1 MDFPYII
8 PCFYS
13 GNNTAQHSWR
23 KNSFRKISIDPH
35 FLLGAPHR
43 PWIPYPQ
50 ASGVL
55 SKFLSL
61 KPTPLQGWESLP
73 CSSRPTA
80 RGRGGLQMQTRTCR
94 VGSTIAE
101 YPGPAGRQP
110 WVLLEREAAGSGGRR
125 KLSCWQA
132 PPLFHFPGGQA
143 DVMGWIFPDLN
154 GSSNWSLKGDSG
166 GSYFCHFL
174 SFFLSC

>member
-1 MDFPYII
+1 MNGLSLY
-8 PCFYS
+8 YS
-13 GNNTAQHSWR
+13 MLLLKGNNAAQHSWR
-23 KNSFRKISIDPH
+23 KNSFRKISIDPR
-35 FLLGAPHR
+35 FLLGAPHS

-80 RGRGGLQMQTRTCR
+80 RGLGGLQMQTRTCR

-110 WVLLEREAAGSGGRR
+110 WVLLERPQE
-125 KLSCWQA
+125 
-132 PPLFHFPGGQA
+132 
-143 DVMGWIFPDLN
+143 VEE
-154 GSSNWSLKGDSG
+154 G
-166 GSYFCHFL
+166 GSYLVGKPHP
-174 SFFLSC
+174 SSISQEVKQMSWDEFFQTWMEALIGV